1 MSRESTEELRQ
12 RLLRD
17 ERVQELISRRAYE
30 IYVMRGGQPGG
41 EAHDWFQA
49 ESEILSILIEEES
62 RGPAQSTGSDGPGTS
77 QTEDEVSSASPVA
90 EALGVPETI
99 ERSEQ
104 PQGLTAE
111 ERAESQ
117 SALGAW
123 SATEPASA
131 ERAPTIG

>member
-49 ESEILSILIEEES
+49 ESEILSILIDEES
-62 RGPAQSTGSDGPGTS
+62 RGGTESDASDGNALSTA
-77 QTEDEVSSASPVA
+77 EDEVSGASPVS
-90 EALGVPETI
+90 EALGVPETV
-99 ERSEQ
+99 ERLEQ
-104 PQGLTAE
+104 LQGLTA
-111 ERAESQ
+111 
-117 SALGAW
+117 
-123 SATEPASA
+123 
-131 ERAPTIG
+131 

>member
-62 RGPAQSTGSDGPGTS
+62 RSTIRSSGSDEPQTSEPG
-77 QTEDEVSSASPVA
+77 DEVGTASPVA
-90 EALGVPETI
+90 EALGVPETV
-99 ERSEQ
+99 ERVEQ
-104 PQGLTAE
+104 PQALMAE

-123 SATEPASA
+123 
-131 ERAPTIG
+131 